1 MFLVLRKVDM
11 QQRICSMQLG
21 RDVTVNDASPEEG
34 NEEAQRFVR
43 KGFVSFAVVILRI
56 FLDEGFDIV
65 VKNPGIPYSNPVV
78 EEAIRKGIPVW
89 TEIELTSRISEAP
102 IIGITGSNGKT
113 TTTTLLYHMLNIG
126 GKHPL
131 IAGNIGTVSCTV
143 AEKATKENIIVLEAS
158 SFQLMGTETFRP
170 KIAIWTNLYD
180 AHLDYH
186 GTSEAYANAKCE
198 ITKNQTARRLF
209 HIQ

>member
-1 MFLVLRKVDM
+1 M
-11 QQRICSMQLG
+11 
-21 RDVTVNDASPEEG
+21 
-34 NEEAQRFVR
+34 
-43 KGFVSFAVVILRI
+43 
-56 FLDEGFDIV
+56 
-65 VKNPGIPYSNPVV
+65 
-78 EEAIRKGIPVW
+78 W
-89 TEIELTSRISEAP
+89 TEIELASRISEAP

-143 AEKATKENIIVLEAS
+143 AEKATKDNIIVLEAS

-186 GTSEAYANAKCE
+186 GTSEAYAEAKRQLRKIKQQKIILFTMMISRNFE
-198 ITKNQTARRLF
+198 SMRLAHRAIKIPF
-209 HIQ
+209 SLMEERKRYIS